1 MNFFAMLAVA
11 FIVLKLTGVVA
22 WSWIWVLSPMWM
34 PAAVILGL
42 GALYVVFGIGEGALK
57 QVVRSGD
64 SSTNVLAGRDYNL
77 DGDEIRPRGTRIRGR
92 KF

>member
-34 PAAVILGL
+34 PAAIILGL
-42 GALYVVFGIGEGALK
+42 GVLFVVFGIGEGAINALK
-57 QVVRSGD
+57 QD
-64 SSTNVLAGRDYNL
+64 NTL
-77 DGDEIRPRGTRIRGR
+77 DGDYIRPRGERIRGR

>member
-11 FIVLKLTGVVA
+11 FIVLKLTDVVA

-34 PAAVILGL
+34 PAAIILGL
-42 GALYVVFGIGEGALK
+42 GVLYVVFGIGEGAINALK
-57 QVVRSGD
+57 QD
-64 SSTNVLAGRDYNL
+64 STL

-92 KF
+92 KYETF